1 MVEGRRQ
8 GRIALCQLAACG
20 SAPPAE
26 HVGTRVGP
34 ALSAALGV
42 FDEARAPIQCVS
54 SGTLVD
60 ETFTLSRAWKLTG
73 TTATADGSG
82 PFTIGLIAD
91 AGGAA
96 AATLAALGRLQTQL
110 GDADLILALG
120 GMGATQAE
128 LEATLGTLADRA
140 KGPVIAIAGDLEAVP
155 ALTKAIAQLRAR
167 KKLVFDGRL
176 ARTIELPG
184 ATIRTLPGS
193 RSPARLVAGP
203 DGCGYTA
210 DQVSALFAELTAR
223 PGLRIL
229 ASAEAPRTL
238 VNGEAAGELAVTPGA
253 LTEIDLIVHGPI
265 TEAPSPGKTGTRD
278 GAATALTPGSS
289 DATTRLPDPGRKPS
303 AGLLTIDGTTWK
315 WKPLVDTP

>member
-1 MVEGRRQ
+1 MVQGQRQ
-8 GRIALCQLAACG
+8 GRVAICLLLACG

-34 ALSAALGV
+34 AINAALGA
-42 FDEARAPIQCVS
+42 FDEARAPIQCLG

-60 ETFTLSRAWKLTG
+60 ETLALSRSWKLSG
-73 TTATADGSG
+73 TTATATGAG

-96 AATLAALGRLQTQL
+96 AATLAALGRLQAQL
-110 GDADLILALG
+110 GDADLIVALG

-140 KGPVIAIAGDLEAVP
+140 KGPVIAIAGDLEPAP
-155 ALTKAIAQLRAR
+155 ALTRAIAALRAR
-167 KKLVFDGRL
+167 KKVVVDGRL

-184 ATIRTLPGS
+184 ATLATLPGS

-203 DGCGYTA
+203 DGCGYTTETI
-210 DQVSALFAELTAR
+210 SARFAELTSR

-229 ASAEAPRTL
+229 ASAEAPRTT
-238 VNGEAAGELAVTPGA
+238 VDGEATGELAVTPGA
-253 LTEIDLIVHGPI
+253 LQEIDLIVHGPT
-265 TEAPSPGKTGTRD
+265 TEAPSPASTGTRD
-278 GAATALTPGSS
+278 GSAVALTPGTS
-289 DATTRLPDPGRKPS
+289 DATTRLPDPARKPS
-303 AGLLTIDGTTWK
+303 AGLLTIDGTAWR
-315 WKPLVDTP
+315 WRPLVDKP

>member
-8 GRIALCQLAACG
+8 QGRVALAALLLGCG

-34 ALSAALGV
+34 AITAALGA
-42 FDEARAPIQCVS
+42 FDEARAPIQCLG
-54 SGTLVD
+54 SGKLVD
-60 ETFTLSRAWKLTG
+60 ETFGRWKLTS
-73 TTATADGSG
+73 TTATATGTG
-82 PFTIGLIAD
+82 PITVGLVAD

-140 KGPVIAIAGDLEAVP
+140 KGPVIAIAGDLEPAP
-155 ALTKAIAQLRAR
+155 ALTAAIAQLRAR
-167 KKLVFDGRL
+167 NKLVFDGRL

-184 ATIRTLPGS
+184 ATIGTLPGS
-193 RSPARLVAGP
+193 RSPTRLVAGP

-210 DQVSALFAELTAR
+210 DNISALFAELTAR

-229 ASAEAPRTL
+229 ASAEAPRST
-238 VNGEAAGELAVTPGA
+238 VNGEAAGELAITPGA
-253 LTEIDLIVHGPI
+253 LNEIDLIVHGPVS
-265 TEAPSPGKTGTRD
+265 EAPSPASSGTRD
-278 GAATALTPGSS
+278 GSATALTPGTS
-289 DATTRLPDPGRKPS
+289 DATTRLPDPARKPS
-303 AGLLTIDGTTWK
+303 AGLLTIDGNSWK
-315 WKPLVDTP
+315 WKPLVDNP